1 MRLGEILRHDD
12 ILSQEELETAL
23 SVQLKTG
30 YKIGEILIKHQ
41 VLDSKMLDYYLG
53 FQHKFRVDER
63 RKFSQFRLIG
73 DLFRRFYGVAP
84 LLILSSIL
92 LLFFSI
98 LLSMSFPY
106 FIKFTFDYLIL
117 TNEINPVLIVGSG
130 VLGLMV
136 LGQVLSYAACLN
148 LNKANIRFANSIRN
162 RHFKI
167 IHHVHYSTLSQKRSG
182 EWLNHLTTD
191 IDNVIER
198 WELLFLST
206 FKNLFAV
213 SVSCIILYLIDA
225 SLMIFVLSLSILMIA
240 IPGRVSNLANKYL
253 GRRPMLIT
261 GILTNLTEMI
271 YSFSTIKTFNAQP
284 KVTKD
289 FSNKFD
295 KYYLNDFHMV
305 RYWNVAYNLRVLIGM
320 ALICTIIFEGGKNV
334 ISGIYSTGDLM
345 MALVIVNI
353 LNPYID
359 EFVQLIIS
367 VNDTKAYW
375 QRCLTLLDINIDDHK
390 FKNDP
395 ALAVNLDGDVC
406 INGLSFGY
414 AGIEV
419 FKDLNVR
426 FEHNKSYAIVG
437 RSGSG
442 KSTLLKLLLKQ
453 LTPDEGEITFN
464 DYSLSEVSEFT
475 VCKNISYI
483 AQKPS
488 VFKGTVHENIRLG
501 GASFSSCI
509 EDSEIHVAAKRAG
522 IHHRIGE
529 MPYGYSTELGDGGQQ
544 LSGGEKQ
551 RISIARALLK
561 DPAVCLFDEPTS
573 SLDPKNEQIIIDTIS
588 SLKGQCTILISTHN
602 PEFLNVVDQVL
613 VLGDNPKFIS
623 ANKLSF
629 DSLHELMKY
638 DDIIE
643 NNAEA
648 TSI

>member
-1 MRLGEILRHDD
+1 MRLGDILRHDD
-12 ILSQEELETAL
+12 ILSQDQLEAAL

-30 YKIGEILIKHQ
+30 YKLGDILIKHQ
-41 VLDSKMLDYYLG
+41 VLDSKMLDYYIG
-53 FQHKFRVDER
+53 FQHKFRVGER

-73 DLFRRFYGVAP
+73 DIFRRFYGEAP

-98 LLSMSFPY
+98 LLNMSFPY

-117 TNEINPVLIVGSG
+117 TNEINPLLIVGSG
-130 VLGLMV
+130 VLALMI
-136 LGQVLSYAACLN
+136 LGQILSYVACLN
-148 LNKANIRFANSIRN
+148 LTKANIRFSNSIRN

-167 IHHVHYSTLSQKRSG
+167 IHHIHYSTLSQKRSG

-191 IDNVIER
+191 IDNVVER
-198 WELLFLST
+198 WELLFVST
-206 FKNLFAV
+206 FKNVFAV
-213 SVSCIILYLIDA
+213 SVSCIILYLIDS
-225 SLMIFVLSLSILMIA
+225 SLMIFVLSLSILMIV

-261 GILTNLTEMI
+261 SILTSFTEMI

-289 FSNKFD
+289 FSNEFD

-305 RYWNVAYNLRVLIGM
+305 RYWNVAYNVRVLIGM
-320 ALICTIIFEGGKNV
+320 VLICAIIFVGGKNV
-334 ISGIYSTGDLM
+334 ISGLYSTGDLM

-375 QRCLTLLDINIDDHK
+375 QRCLSVLEINIDDHK
-390 FKNDP
+390 FKHDP
-395 ALAVNLDGDVC
+395 ELAVNLEGDVC
-406 INGLSFGY
+406 INSLSFGY
-414 AGIEV
+414 AGTEL
-419 FKDLNVR
+419 FKDLNVC
-426 FEHNKSYAIVG
+426 FEHNKTYAIFG

-453 LTPDEGEITFN
+453 LTPDAGEITVN
-464 DYSLSEVSEFT
+464 GYSLSEVSDFSL
-475 VCKNISYI
+475 CKNTSYV

-488 VFKGTVHENIRLG
+488 VFEGTVHENIRMG
-501 GASFSSCI
+501 GASFSSYI
-509 EDSEIHVAAKRAG
+509 DDSKIHVAAKRAG
-522 IHHRIGE
+522 IHQRICE
-529 MPYGYSTELGDGGQQ
+529 MPYGYSTVVVDGDLK

-561 DPAVCLFDEPTS
+561 NPAICLFDEPTS
-573 SLDPKNEQIIIDTIS
+573 SLDPKNERLIIDTIS

-613 VLGDNPKFIS
+613 VLDDNPRLIS
-623 ANKLSF
+623 ADTLSS
-629 DSLHELMKY
+629 DSLTDLMKFE
-638 DDIIE
+638 DIIE
-643 NNAEA
+643 SNAEVI
-648 TSI
+648 SI